1 MANIH
6 YEMANAYFAL
16 KDYKSA
22 LDSYQLLV
30 NKHSSSP
37 NVPDAMLKIADCQH
51 QLKAIVGAKKTL
63 NQIIVKFPGS
73 KIADQA
79 KKRLDILK

>member
-1 MANIH
+1 MG
-6 YEMANAYFAL
+6 NAYFAL

-22 LDSYQLLV
+22 LESYQLLV
-30 NKHSSSP
+30 NKYSSSP
-37 NVPDAMLKIADCQH
+37 NVPDALLSISDSQY

-63 NQIIVKFPGS
+63 NQIITQYPGS

-79 KKRLDILK
+79 KKRLDAIK

>member
-1 MANIH
+1 M
-6 YEMANAYFAL
+6 
-16 KDYKSA
+16 KDFKNA

-30 NKHSSSP
+30 SMYSSSP
-37 NVPDAMLKIADCQH
+37 NVPDAMLSIADSQQ

-63 NQIIVKFPGS
+63 NQIIVKYPGS